1 MIFLLEWL
9 FDGFV
14 PRGNDNSKVL
24 ITDTSREIRKNGE
37 MAVAALHLPTSCTS
51 RQHLIVK
58 DSNLSSSTMGPSV
71 CEKKSDTE
79 PLPLFWRVIF
89 RIFATDDS
97 LAFRLMRTTV
107 VGSQCSV
114 DSKARVY
121 LKLTATCHH
130 SHNSRCIVTWDGLKA
145 GGLLGWPNLMRGH
158 FRFGYPWK
166 KDVVQHEILP
176 FFRV

>member
-1 MIFLLEWL
+1 M
-9 FDGFV
+9 
-14 PRGNDNSKVL
+14 
-24 ITDTSREIRKNGE
+24 
-37 MAVAALHLPTSCTS
+37 
-51 RQHLIVK
+51 
-58 DSNLSSSTMGPSV
+58 SSTQAFFTHRPTVRTLLLDGLARWGPRLRAIPDTVAPQLAYAAPLTVTGNSISV
-71 CEKKSDTE
+71 VF
-79 PLPLFWRVIF
+79 LPINSLH
-89 RIFATDDS
+89 FAADDS

-107 VGSQCSV
+107 VGSQCCV

-145 GGLLGWPNLMRGH
+145 GGLLGWPNFMRGH